1 MCFKNLYESRLQSY
15 FIILMISGILF
26 KKKKKNT
33 CVSLLGKKKKKKDE
47 RSSVLVKRFATNLRF
62 FVGGVGGREIAHK
75 GAARG
80 KARDE
85 SDARTDQRARR
96 RSLDGVRAIGFHR
109 APLARTWHEAA
120 SCSRVPEL
128 VFEG

>member
-15 FIILMISGILF
+15 FIILMISG
-26 KKKKKNT
+26 KKKEHVR
-33 CVSLLGKKKKKKDE
+33 VSAGKKKKKKKDE